1 MGRNSKAISVVLV
14 CLWCVGQLA
23 SAGWAAKGPTAEEIQ
38 KIEQAAP
45 AKATVRPGQP
55 RKLLVI
61 NLCKGYVHSSI
72 PYWDQALEIMGKKT
86 GAYTTVI
93 SSDLNMLKPSN
104 INQFDAVCFNN
115 TTKLGLNP
123 TDTPEMCKG
132 LMNFLK
138 GGKGIIGIHA
148 AVDNFDKWKEMSHIM
163 GGIFTAHPWRY
174 KGTWAVKIDD
184 PKHPLTKAFKG
195 QGFKVKDEIYSTQAP
210 YYNRGKQR
218 VLMSLDMSDRN
229 TLAQAKKPEDKDTG
243 ISWVKSVGKGR
254 LFYCALG
261 HNHQIVWTASILQ
274 HYLDGIQF
282 AMGDL
287 AADTSPIAEKAVS
300 ENGPNIESMLAKIT
314 KYDYGQSRE
323 TLSAIAKAVREAYG
337 SPAKL
342 KRIERGFIKFLKSDA
357 TSASKQFVCRQLSI
371 VGTEE
376 SADTLAGMLAEPQT
390 SDIARY
396 ALERIP
402 GQAVDE
408 VLRSALSKTTGKE
421 KIGIISTLGVRGD
434 SKSVSVLTAMVQDSN
449 PEIAAAAVSAI
460 GQIAGEEAIA
470 VLEKVKNQTSGSLR
484 QLVLDAYLRCADKL
498 LDQGKAK
505 AALAIYQKVYH
516 PSEPTLIRIAALHG
530 MAEAGG
536 EQVSDVL
543 IDILKGDNRQMQA
556 VAIGLISGMPG
567 SKITQ
572 SLIRELSGMGPLGQ
586 VQLLS
591 ALAKR
596 GDVEALPAVIK
607 QATSSSVEV
616 RIAALEVI
624 GALGNETV
632 VSLLAKTAAV
642 NTGEEQKA
650 ARESLYRLRGKKI
663 DQTIINNLNRAE
675 AKVKVELIRSIGE
688 RSIKAGATML
698 LKTAQ
703 DSDATVRRESFKV
716 LSDVGGAEHLTAL
729 LDLLA
734 KAQYSSER
742 KAAEKT
748 IVSILKK
755 TENAGL
761 GQVLAAATSVTEVK
775 ARCSLLGILGK
786 IGDNRA
792 LSVLRK
798 ALADSNG
805 DVKRAA
811 ILALSEWPDA
821 GPAAELL
828 SVAKNDAVVVR
839 QVLALQG
846 YIKLVS
852 LPTKRSASQ
861 TVKLLQD
868 GMDVAKRPEEKKA
881 VLAVLPQFAC
891 TEALK
896 MAQSCE
902 TDSALAAEAKLAV
915 EKIKKALKL

>member
-1 MGRNSKAISVVLV
+1 MGRNSKAVSVVLV

-61 NLCKGYVHSSI
+61 NLCKGYKHSSI
-72 PYWDQALEIMGKKT
+72 PYWDQSLEIMGKKT

-123 TDTPEMCKG
+123 IDTPEMCKG
-132 LMNFLK
+132 LMDFIK

-148 AVDNFDKWKEMSHIM
+148 ATDNFYKWKEMSHIM
-163 GGIFTAHPWRY
+163 GGIFTGHPWKY

-195 QGFKVKDEIYSTQAP
+195 QSFKVKDEIYSTDAP

-218 VLMSLDMSDRN
+218 VLMSLDMSDGN
-229 TLAQAKKPEDKDTG
+229 TLAQAKKPADKDTG

-261 HNHQIVWTASILQ
+261 HNHRIVWTASILQ

-300 ENGPNIESMLAKIT
+300 ENEPNIESMLAKIT

-342 KRIERGFIKFLKSDA
+342 KRIERGFIEFLKSDA

-402 GQAVDE
+402 GRAVDE
-408 VLRSALSKTTGKE
+408 VLRSTLSKTTGKE

-434 SKSVSVLTAMVQDSN
+434 NKSVSVLTAMVQDSN

-470 VLEKVKNQTSGSLR
+470 ALEKVKGQTSGSLR

-543 IDILKGDNRQMQA
+543 IDILKGNNRQMQA
-556 VAIGLISGMPG
+556 VAIGLISEMPG

-572 SLIRELSGMGPLGQ
+572 SLIRELPGMGPLGQ

-596 GDVEALPAVIK
+596 GDTKALPAVIK
-607 QATSSSVEV
+607 QVTSGSVEV

-632 VSLLAKTAAV
+632 VLLLAQTAAV
-642 NTGEEQKA
+642 NTGTEQKA
-650 ARESLYRLRGKKI
+650 ARESLYRLRGNKVN
-663 DQTIINNLNRAE
+663 QTIIDNLNRAE

-688 RSIKAGATML
+688 RSIKAGATTL

-703 DSDATVRRESFKV
+703 DSDRTVRRESFKV
-716 LSDVGGAEHLTAL
+716 LSDVGGAEHLSAL
-729 LDLLA
+729 LDLLV
-734 KAQYSSER
+734 KTQYSSER

-761 GQVLAAATSVTEVK
+761 GQVLAAATNITELK

-852 LPTKRSASQ
+852 LPSKRSASQ

-896 MAQSCE
+896 MAQNCE

>member
-1 MGRNSKAISVVLV
+1 MGRNAKAISVVLV

-45 AKATVRPGQP
+45 AKAIVRPGQP

-61 NLCKGYVHSSI
+61 NLCKGYKHSSI
-72 PYWDQALEIMGKKT
+72 PYWDLALEIMGKKT

-123 TDTPEMCKG
+123 NDTPEMCKG
-132 LMNFLK
+132 LMNFIK

-148 AVDNFDKWKEMSHIM
+148 ATDNFYKWKEMAHIM
-163 GGIFTAHPWRY
+163 GGIFTAHPWQH

-195 QGFKVKDEIYSTQAP
+195 QGFKVKDEIYSTNAP
-210 YYNRGKQR
+210 YYNRSKQR

-229 TLAQAKKPEDKDTG
+229 TLAQAKKPVDKDTG

-261 HNHQIVWTASILQ
+261 HNHQVVWTASILQ

-287 AADTSPIAEKAVS
+287 VADTSSIAEKAVS
-300 ENGPNIESMLAKIT
+300 ESGPNIESMLAKIT

-337 SPAKL
+337 SSAKL

-402 GQAVDE
+402 GRAVDE

-434 SKSVSVLTAMVQDSN
+434 SKSVSVLTAMVKDSN

-470 VLEKVKNQTSGSLR
+470 ALEKVKGQTSGSLR

-543 IDILKGDNRQMQA
+543 IDILKGNNRQMQA
-556 VAIGLISGMPG
+556 VAIGLISEMPG

-572 SLIRELSGMGPLGQ
+572 SLIRELPGMGPLGQ

-596 GDVEALPAVIK
+596 GDTKALPAVIK
-607 QATSSSVEV
+607 QVTSGSVEV

-632 VSLLAKTAAV
+632 VLLLAQTAAV
-642 NTGEEQKA
+642 NTGTEQKA
-650 ARESLYRLRGKKI
+650 ARESLYRLRGNKVN
-663 DQTIINNLNRAE
+663 QTIIDNLNRAE

-688 RSIKAGATML
+688 RSIKAGATTL

-703 DSDATVRRESFKV
+703 
-716 LSDVGGAEHLTAL
+716 
-729 LDLLA
+729 
-734 KAQYSSER
+734 
-742 KAAEKT
+742 
-748 IVSILKK
+748 
-755 TENAGL
+755 
-761 GQVLAAATSVTEVK
+761 
-775 ARCSLLGILGK
+775 
-786 IGDNRA
+786 
-792 LSVLRK
+792 
-798 ALADSNG
+798 
-805 DVKRAA
+805 
-811 ILALSEWPDA
+811 
-821 GPAAELL
+821 
-828 SVAKNDAVVVR
+828 
-839 QVLALQG
+839 
-846 YIKLVS
+846 
-852 LPTKRSASQ
+852 
-861 TVKLLQD
+861 
-868 GMDVAKRPEEKKA
+868 
-881 VLAVLPQFAC
+881 
-891 TEALK
+891 
-896 MAQSCE
+896 
-902 TDSALAAEAKLAV
+902 
-915 EKIKKALKL
+915 